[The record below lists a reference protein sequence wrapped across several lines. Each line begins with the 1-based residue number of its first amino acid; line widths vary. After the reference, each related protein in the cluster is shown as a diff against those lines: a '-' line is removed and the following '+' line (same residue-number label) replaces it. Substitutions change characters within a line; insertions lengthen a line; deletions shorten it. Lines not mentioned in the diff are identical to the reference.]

1 VAIPDP
7 VSFEPAAV
15 RCRDATLCHADDP
28 PLTTGSVG
36 SARSIMTGAVTHDDA
51 LPATS

>member
-1 VAIPDP
+1 MPDP
-7 VSFEPAAV
+7 VSVEPAAA
-15 RCRDATLCHADDP
+15 RCMDVTLCHAGDP

-36 SARSIMTGAVTHDDA
+36 LARSIMTVVVAHGDA